1 MARLSLLFA
10 LFLAG
15 LTFTLASPLINAAQ
29 PHTEQVSHAP
39 KSATA
44 PAKSHA
50 LPAPFCYPSLG
61 FLAPDALPLDNSLW
75 WCDPATE
82 YAFVGFSYEVTA
94 CEYPCFTSMVRTCLA
109 LSFAHIYLQLGQSRA
124 QLHKEFRDIRQHF
137 NSRYVRLYGAC
148 DREGF

>member
-1 MARLSLLFA
+1 MFPLPLLFA

-15 LTFTLASPLINAAQ
+15 LTPVLAGPLTNAAQ
-29 PHTEQVSHAP
+29 PHTEQVNHAP
-39 KSATA
+39 TA
-44 PAKSHA
+44 HAKSLA
-50 LPAPFCYPSLG
+50 LPAPFCFPSLG
-61 FLAPDALPLDNSLW
+61 FAAPDALPLDNKLW

-94 CEYPCFTSMVRTCLA
+94 CEYHSPTAMIRTCLA
-109 LSFAHIYLQLGQSRA
+109 VALSLTRTNLYSGQSRA

-137 NSRYVRLYGAC
+137 KSRYVRLYGAC